1 MARIASLSILNE
13 SEGKEMLAEAYGK
26 VIDNIEKTTISSI
39 LKNVDLSGDP
49 TTGTVEAKRFQ
60 NTESQNYGTA
70 RAAHKG
76 TKIKADPV
84 VIAINT
90 DKELINEVEEKDV
103 RLYGVSGLIE
113 RKSALDQ
120 RSMARE
126 LERAFFKK
134 ASDKA
139 TDAALAKTAIN
150 EKLEELIQKIE
161 TVKNDYVDGVP
172 RDMISVICNTSVY
185 GEMRDYL
192 DTAPNANV
200 DTYAGEFGGFHGVN
214 VYSSV
219 YLPSGIDMIA
229 MVEGAVAQ
237 PVLTWLDDPGKIQLS
252 NAWHFGMFYSY
263 GTEAVMPDLIFKEA
277 TASSASQ
284 TATMSAKRT
293 AKS

>member
-1 MARIASLSILNE
+1 MARIASLSILND

-70 RAAHKG
+70 RSAHKG
-76 TKIKADPV
+76 TSIKADPV

-113 RKSALDQ
+113 RKSSLDQ

-134 ASDKA
+134 AADKA

-277 TASSASQ
+277 TASS
-284 TATMSAKRT
+284 TPGTGTTMSSKRT
-293 AKS
+293 AK

>member
-1 MARIASLSILNE
+1 
-13 SEGKEMLAEAYGK
+13 
-26 VIDNIEKTTISSI
+26 
-39 LKNVDLSGDP
+39 
-49 TTGTVEAKRFQ
+49 
-60 NTESQNYGTA
+60 
-70 RAAHKG
+70 
-76 TKIKADPV
+76 
-84 VIAINT
+84 
-90 DKELINEVEEKDV
+90 
-103 RLYGVSGLIE
+103 
-113 RKSALDQ
+113 
-120 RSMARE
+120 MARE

-134 ASDKA
+134 AADKA

-200 DTYAGEFGGFHGVN
+200 DTYAGEFGGFHGVD

-277 TASSASQ
+277 TASSTSG
-284 TATMSAKRT
+284 TATMSSKRT
-293 AKS
+293 AK